1 MNRALAAMAVFLGV
15 MAVAAGSPNRSPPAA
30 HDPLAHGEVTA
41 LQLARWIKD
50 RKVMRL
56 LDVRTREEY
65 DDFHLPRAEHVPLES
80 LTATIFE
87 SGDTVIMYSASLET
101 TVRAVGV
108 LESGDS
114 AAVVLYMQDGIAD
127 WLTDILNPR
136 RARDATPDVVA
147 AFETKAELS
156 RYFGGLPRITDD
168 EPEGMTS
175 TAAVLKKTKRR
186 GCAF

>member
-1 MNRALAAMAVFLGV
+1 MNRALAAIAVLLGA
-15 MAVAAGSPNRSPPAA
+15 MAVAAGNPSRSQAA
-30 HDPLAHGEVTA
+30 ARDPLARGEVTA
-41 LQLARWIKD
+41 LQLAQWIKD
-50 RKVMRL
+50 RKTMRL

-80 LTATIFE
+80 LTTAIFE
-87 SGDTVIMYSASLET
+87 SGDTVVMYSASLET

-114 AAVVLYMQDGIAD
+114 AVVVLYMKDGISD

-147 AFETKAELS
+147 AFERKAELS

-168 EPEGMTS
+168 EPQTMTS

>member
-1 MNRALAAMAVFLGV
+1 MNRTLVAIAVILAAMAFL
-15 MAVAAGSPNRSPPAA
+15 AGSPSRLPAGPD
-30 HDPLAHGEVTA
+30 DPLARGEVTA
-41 LQLARWIKD
+41 VQLAQWIKD
-50 RKVMRL
+50 RKALRL

-65 DDFHLPRAEHVPLES
+65 DDFHLPRAEHVPLDS
-80 LTATIFE
+80 LTAATFE
-87 SGDTVIMYSASLET
+87 SVDTVVMYSASLET

-114 AAVVLYMQDGIAD
+114 APVVLYMQNGISD
-127 WLTDILNPR
+127 WLMDILNPR
-136 RARDATPDVVA
+136 RARDASPDAVA
-147 AFETKAELS
+147 AFEMKAELS

-175 TAAVLKKTKRR
+175 TAAVLKKMKRR